1 MNASATMC
9 EINWV
14 LLLEYAKVIFSWPLI
29 VLVIALVF
37 FKRFQSSIQGFLNR
51 ATEANFMG
59 QTVKASPPE
68 VQREVQGTTEDRLT
82 QAAEA
87 QSTQG
92 TSATAP
98 EDVSLPP
105 ELKND
110 PQAELAVNYV
120 RNNPVQTVVEY
131 KRLFFGYNCERLFN
145 SIYGTQVSLLE
156 FLAARP
162 TESVTLP
169 EIAQFHSAHQARAGR
184 TEYQLRDYVNFLL
197 VFGVVS
203 ADGPPESLRYRITQQ
218 GVEFLSY
225 IKANYPS
232 AWNQRAY

>member
-1 MNASATMC
+1 MC
-9 EINWV
+9 EVNWV
-14 LLLEYAKVIFSWPLI
+14 LLLEYAKVTFSWPPI
-29 VLVIALVF
+29 SLVITWVF

-51 ATEANFMG
+51 ATEANVLG

-82 QAAEA
+82 RAAEA

-92 TSATAP
+92 TDATAQENMP
-98 EDVSLPP
+98 LPP
-105 ELKND
+105 ELQND
-110 PQAELAVNYV
+110 PQAQVAITYV
-120 RNNPVQTVVEY
+120 RNNPVPTVIEY
-131 KRLFFGYNCERLFN
+131 KRLFFSYNCERLFN

-169 EIAQFHSAHQARAGR
+169 EIAPFHSAHQALVGR

>member
-1 MNASATMC
+1 MC
-9 EINWV
+9 EVNWV
-14 LLLEYAKVIFSWPLI
+14 LLLEYAKLIFAWPPI
-29 VLVIALVF
+29 ALVIALVF
-37 FKRFQSSIQGFLNR
+37 FKRFQLSIQGFLNR
-51 ATEANFMG
+51 AIEANVLG
-59 QTVKASPPE
+59 QTVKAAPPE

-82 QAAEA
+82 QAA

-92 TSATAP
+92 AGVTTP
-98 EDVSLPP
+98 ENVSLPP
-105 ELKND
+105 ELQND
-110 PQAELAVNYV
+110 PQAQLAITYV
-120 RNNPVQTVVEY
+120 KNNPVQTVIEY
-131 KRLFFGYNCERLFN
+131 KRLFFSYNCERLFN
-145 SIYGTQVSLLE
+145 SIYGTQISLLE

-169 EIAQFHSAHQARAGR
+169 EVAPFHSAHQALVGR

-203 ADGPPESLRYRITQQ
+203 ADGAPESLRYRITQH

-225 IKANYPS
+225 VKANYPS

>member
-1 MNASATMC
+1 MC
-9 EINWV
+9 DVNWV
-14 LLLEYAKVIFSWPLI
+14 LLLEYAKIIFAWPPI
-29 VLVIALVF
+29 ALVIALVF
-37 FKRFQSSIQGFLNR
+37 FKWFQLSIQGFLNR
-51 ATEANFMG
+51 ATEANVLG
-59 QTVKASPPE
+59 QTVKAAPPE

-92 TSATAP
+92 ASVTTP
-98 EDVSLPP
+98 ENVSLPP
-105 ELKND
+105 ELQND
-110 PQAELAVNYV
+110 PQAQLAITYV
-120 RNNPVQTVVEY
+120 KNNPVQTVIEY
-131 KRLFFGYNCERLFN
+131 KRLFFSYNCERLFN
-145 SIYGTQVSLLE
+145 SIYGTQISLLE

-169 EIAQFHSAHQARAGR
+169 EVAPFHSAHQAQVGR

-203 ADGPPESLRYRITQQ
+203 ADGSPESLHYRITQH